1 MTWAVHGANLTI
13 QDPEGQPS
21 GSSPCGDLDDHVVT
35 E

>member
-13 QDPEGQPS
+13 QDPEGLPS
-21 GSSPCGDLDDHVVT
+21 GSSSYGELDDHLVT